1 MRVGKIRQKSVLCFQ
16 CNYWRI
22 FARFLANQPSPR
34 HSWTLWGAKGEIR
47 MFWNGSQT
55 ENTSLPIY
63 RYHEKLAKSVT
74 GKCFRHLAG
83 PHICDTIDV
92 LTSRS
97 VTYRKFSRHRWKKL
111 RKKKDV
117 TVSDVICQINRTKN
131 RRKSNPKWRILYR
144 KRIQSFKF
152 FKKDFLVFRRPKC
165 GDDFSKTTFN
175 SWRYKLVE
183 MAKHLVVPTLLFS
196 GKCLLWKTT
205 PVKFLS
211 TLHVMMGSMTTIVRP

>member
-1 MRVGKIRQKSVLCFQ
+1 M
-16 CNYWRI
+16 
-22 FARFLANQPSPR
+22 
-34 HSWTLWGAKGEIR
+34 
-47 MFWNGSQT
+47 
-55 ENTSLPIY
+55 
-63 RYHEKLAKSVT
+63 YHEKLAKSVM

-152 FKKDFLVFRRPKC
+152 FKKDLLVFSEGLSAETIFLKRP
-165 GDDFSKTTFN
+165 FIVENMN
-175 SWRYKLVE
+175 SLRWQNTSSY
-183 MAKHLVVPTLLFS
+183 LLCCS
-196 GKCLLWKTT
+196 LASVYCEKQ
-205 PVKFLS
+205 
-211 TLHVMMGSMTTIVRP
+211 RQ